1 MNNDIYYSTKTIP
14 LVERETFNNTIIL
27 LTLVKSNYY
36 YIVGFSR
43 PNNIIEIAFDF
54 ESELHTRISESI
66 TVDFSLDKE
75 YVLMHSVLKNVTADM
90 MESVMMPSFK
100 GEFSI
105 ENGCVVYNYKVKKD
119 KLIPTSIEQM
129 NKYILLAKK
138 EIICFLER
146 LYEERL
152 S

>member
-1 MNNDIYYSTKTIP
+1 MNNDIYYNTKTIP
-14 LVERETFNNTIIL
+14 LAERETFNNTIIL
-27 LTLVKSNYY
+27 LTLVKSDYY

-54 ESELHTRISESI
+54 ESELHARVSESM
-66 TVDFSLDKE
+66 TVDFGSDKE
-75 YVLMHSVLKNVTADM
+75 FVLMHSVLQNVTAEMIDSATM
-90 MESVMMPSFK
+90 SNCQ
-100 GEFSI
+100 GEFSV
-105 ENGCVVYNYKVKKD
+105 ENGCVVYDYKVKKD

-138 EIICFLER
+138 EIIGFLEEI
-146 LYEERL
+146 YEKRL